1 MGSREVTMEIKY
13 AAVFASVQA
22 GGESVT
28 SVCERLQISRKS
40 YYKYLARFC
49 SDGLEGLQ
57 PRSRRPLTS
66 PTETPPPMVELIVKA
81 RADLA
86 VEGWDNGALSIFYRL
101 LREAEQP
108 PSWRTI
114 HRVLVRQGL
123 VRAEPRKRP
132 RSSRHR
138 FEFPAPD
145 DCWQIDAFGYLLAGG
160 ESVVIFE
167 VKDDC
172 SRAQIANLGW
182 TAEDTL
188 GAWECLARGIDD
200 FGKPHLLLSDNSLA
214 FTGKAHNR
222 IVLVEKNLMA
232 LGIKPITSRPHHP
245 QTCGKN
251 ERGHQTV
258 QRWLAAQ
265 PTAATLAELQ
275 ALLDRYQQEYNNR
288 PHQGLDPNQT
298 PLERR
303 IAAARHT
310 PNPVRP
316 EEPTLV
322 RHCTVKQRGFV
333 NWDGRRI
340 GVGAELAGRMLLVF
354 ATGDHLLI
362 FYRHHLVREL
372 TIDRSRSY
380 QRLAEPRRRDSNRD
394 QLQLELNLQ
403 THASAAP
410 RDGWGRPT
418 AAPIRLPRGA
428 TEAPESRAAA
438 GRRPAIASA
447 TLESGGAAPLP
458 SARRHPTTNQ
468 LSPMS

>member
-22 GGESVT
+22 GGESVA
-28 SVCERLQISRKS
+28 SVCDRLQISRKS

-49 SDGLEGLQ
+49 GEGLEGLQ

-66 PTETPPPMVELIVKA
+66 PSATPPAMVELIVRA

-101 LREAEQP
+101 LREGVQP
-108 PSWRTI
+108 PSWRTV

-123 VRAEPRKRP
+123 VLPQPRKRP

-160 ESVVIFE
+160 VSVVIFE

-182 TAEDTL
+182 TAEDSV

-214 FTGKAHNR
+214 FTGKAHNT

-232 LGIKPITSRPHHP
+232 LGIKPITSRPYHP

-251 ERGHQTV
+251 ERGHQTL

-265 PTAATLAELQ
+265 RTAATLVELQ

-288 PHQGLDPNQT
+288 PHQSLDPNQT

-310 PNPVRP
+310 PNPVRL
-316 EEPTLV
+316 EEPTQV
-322 RHCTVKQRGFV
+322 RHCTVKQRGFL
-333 NWDGRRI
+333 NWDGQRI
-340 GVGAELAGRMLLVF
+340 GVGAELAGRILLVF

-403 THASAAP
+403 THTSAVP
-410 RDGWGRPT
+410 RDGRGRPT

-428 TEAPESRAAA
+428 AEAPESRAAA

-447 TLESGGAAPLP
+447 TLESGGAAPLH
-458 SARRHPTTNQ
+458 SARHRSTTNH